1 MAKSMAQMADEILS
15 TYGVSDE
22 EGNVQSFPTQS
33 INESMQSPRLPKASS
48 AGVPVH
54 EALPPCTDNARNLFI
69 QSALLAEGKMKD
81 LQIKAEEGDKEAQK
95 KLKNINDPN
104 FRPGQQNGHVSK
116 RLKKTLTKEEIEVLK
131 AARHIL
137 QEMTTVGAIGVN
149 MGGPG
154 HTPAPSYSYPGLNKD
169 KKKKKKKKIQ
179 VAEGHVVQGDPM
191 FSKAWNSG
199 IVTKIPDSSTV
210 YFTGKPQKI
219 KRRKK

>member
-1 MAKSMAQMADEILS
+1 MADEILS
-15 TYGVSDE
+15 NYGVSDE

-69 QSALLAEGKMKD
+69 QSALLAEGKLKD
-81 LQIKAEEGDKEAQK
+81 LQIKAEEGDEDAQK
-95 KLKNINDPN
+95 KLNNINDPN

-116 RLKKTLTKEEIEVLK
+116 RRKKTLTKEEIEVLK

-154 HTPAPSYSYPGLNKD
+154 HTPAPSYSYPGLKKD
-169 KKKKKKKKIQ
+169 KKKKKKKKVQ
-179 VAEGHVVQGDPM
+179 VAEGHVAQGDPM

>member
-1 MAKSMAQMADEILS
+1 MADEILS

-69 QSALLAEGKMKD
+69 QSALIAEGKMKD
-81 LQIKAEEGDKEAQK
+81 LQIKAEEGDKDAQK

-104 FRPGQQNGHVSK
+104 FRPGQQNGHVP
-116 RLKKTLTKEEIEVLK
+116 KKTLTKEEIEVLK

-154 HTPAPSYSYPGLNKD
+154 HTPAPSYSYPGLKKD
-169 KKKKKKKKIQ
+169 KKKKKKKKVQ
-179 VAEGHVVQGDPM
+179 VAEGHVAQGDPM

>member
-15 TYGVSDE
+15 TYGVFDE

-33 INESMQSPRLPKASS
+33 INESVQSPRLPKASS

-81 LQIKAEEGDKEAQK
+81 LQIRAEEGDKDAQK

-104 FRPGQQNGHVSK
+104 FRPGQQNGHVS
-116 RLKKTLTKEEIEVLK
+116 KKTLTKEEIEVLK

-154 HTPAPSYSYPGLNKD
+154 HTPAPSYSYPGLKKD
-169 KKKKKKKKIQ
+169 KKKKKKVQ

>member
-154 HTPAPSYSYPGLNKD
+154 HTPAPSYSYPGLKKD
-169 KKKKKKKKIQ
+169 KKKKKKKKVQ
-179 VAEGHVVQGDPM
+179 VAEGHVGDPM